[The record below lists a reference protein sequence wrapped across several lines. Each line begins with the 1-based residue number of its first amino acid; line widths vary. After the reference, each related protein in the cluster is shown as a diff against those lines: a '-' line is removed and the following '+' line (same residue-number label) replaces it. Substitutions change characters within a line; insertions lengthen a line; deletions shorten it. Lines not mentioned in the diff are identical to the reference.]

1 MCQLHN
7 ISHHLNSDICSE
19 SYIYVVGAC
28 QEAVSQFQLKRE
40 EGVVVLE
47 KKKMKCVIF

>member
-1 MCQLHN
+1 M
-7 ISHHLNSDICSE
+7 NSDICSKK
-19 SYIYVVGAC
+19 SHVVGAF